1 MHDAELKRSTQNA
14 KKWEPKNLMPIFLLL
29 RKNLLASSW
38 SINKML
44 STASVQ
50 HSHDTDGKKLYSD
63 EERIKELSNE
73 TDQFVAHSIFSQLAL
88 LTQERA
94 RYVELFKEYD
104 KKYCLIGA
112 LSSIP
117 GIAEVRACIIAA
129 TVCSASRFESKFK
142 FWAYS
147 MLVKYDCKSDDV
159 SYGKKRVPGNRGL
172 KDVFMGAAQSVIEQ
186 KQKNLYAFYQ
196 AQLEKGLDHSA
207 AKKNLA
213 RKIAAIALA
222 VMRKGKHYQDDY
234 EVKIEKQV
242 AKKV

>member
-1 MHDAELKRSTQNA
+1 
-14 KKWEPKNLMPIFLLL
+14 MPIFLLL